1 MSEYKKQISDR
12 EVQIIQLL
20 EDLALFPCTLIKKIE
35 NNVLVETCGNHISR
49 MQWDILKVNNDII
62 APLRKFQSKKF
73 SPGFYCHMNSLT
85 KIDESDYRLY
95 LLQEIKENIGRAV
108 DKGKKYD
115 EKYIIYREVEKTIR
129 WLIDKKVEIN
139 QFYLLHGDLYNGN
152 ILYYQGKY
160 AMIDFEYVRFGP
172 SQLEWAF
179 LLFWD
184 LIVESNTEKRE
195 NFMKKVRD
203 DIITLK
209 MHGVI
214 DDMDIKMI
222 LELYLPCIV
231 CLSMNSCDMGLFE
244 ACEEIS
250 YGLRKFWNSEYKI
263 FKEDNYA

>member
-115 EKYIIYREVEKTIR
+115 EKYS
-129 WLIDKKVEIN
+129 EILSSN
-139 QFYLLHGDLYNGN
+139 EMSQFSRALL
-152 ILYYQGKY
+152 
-160 AMIDFEYVRFGP
+160 
-172 SQLEWAF
+172 
-179 LLFWD
+179 
-184 LIVESNTEKRE
+184 
-195 NFMKKVRD
+195 
-203 DIITLK
+203 
-209 MHGVI
+209 
-214 DDMDIKMI
+214 MI
-222 LELYLPCIV
+222 LSSI
-231 CLSMNSCDMGLFE
+231 CLS
-244 ACEEIS
+244 
-250 YGLRKFWNSEYKI
+250 
-263 FKEDNYA
+263 FKS